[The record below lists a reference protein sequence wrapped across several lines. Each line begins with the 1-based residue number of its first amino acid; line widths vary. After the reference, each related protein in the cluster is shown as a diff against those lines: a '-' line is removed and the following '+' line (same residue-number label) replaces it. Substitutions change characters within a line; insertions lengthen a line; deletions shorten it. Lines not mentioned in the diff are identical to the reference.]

1 MKNLTLGAAILAS
14 LVTATIS
21 RAGAQQTPTNPTA
34 SVKLGDGTLATG
46 SDHCGAG
53 DLCAVV
59 VYGDG
64 DRLFFYSE
72 GAAFEQPY
80 KAFVHRFHGNGSVV
94 EYERLVELGGS
105 RLTLDHGL
113 LQMGAFVNRD
123 GTQRFTFAAASGV
136 AATAELPPLTLEDGA
151 VARGSERC
159 GDGDRCAQLDYPGGQ
174 MRVFSEGAALRQP
187 YKVQFV
193 QVYKDAPSVT
203 DTYTLDNSGTTL
215 IFDQGRVQLRITLNE
230 DGTLRFLA
238 SPAPPPAEANAV
250 GPGVQVTFSD
260 GTVASGSEQCGEAER
275 CAIVSFADGEQLRF
289 YAMGADLNHAGYVLV
304 ERLSGGRTVFEY
316 WRRLEGATTFTS
328 TAT

>member
-80 KAFVHRFHGNGSVV
+80 KAFVQRFHGNGSVV
-94 EYERLVELGGS
+94 EYERLVELGG
-105 RLTLDHGL
+105 
-113 LQMGAFVNRD
+113 
-123 GTQRFTFAAASGV
+123 
-136 AATAELPPLTLEDGA
+136 
-151 VARGSERC
+151 RGSERC

-215 IFDQGRVQLRITLNE
+215 IFDHGRVQLRITLNE

-250 GPGVQVTFSD
+250 DPSVQVTFSD